1 MGQIKNIKL
10 HIVTDIKLYRAQN
23 LQQII
28 IKMARL
34 VLRRRLSYN
43 TKSNSRRISK
53 TPGGKLVYLY
63 TKKAGSTPRCGDCK
77 EQLRGVVSVRPKIL
91 ATLSRTKK
99 SVSRAYG
106 GSRCA
111 KCVRARIIRAFLI
124 EEQKL
129 VVRVLRAQQGKGK

>member
-10 HIVTDIKLYRAQN
+10 HIVTDIKQLSHLLATNHSNHGSPSITSQTFIQHQI
-23 LQQII
+23 QQQ
-28 IKMARL
+28 K
-34 VLRRRLSYN
+34 N
-43 TKSNSRRISK
+43 FK

-63 TKKAGSTPRCGDCK
+63 TKKAGSTPKCGDCK
-77 EQLRGVVSVRPKIL
+77 EKLRGVKSVRPKVL

-99 SVSRAYG
+99 TVSRAYG

-111 KCVRARIIRAFLI
+111 KCVRERIVRAFLI

-129 VVRVLRAQQGKGK
+129 VVRVLRAQQGKK

>member
-10 HIVTDIKLYRAQN
+10 HIVTDIKTIRLLRTDN
-23 LQQII
+23 
-28 IKMARL
+28 MARL

-53 TPGGKLVYLY
+53 TPGGKLVYLKP
-63 TKKAGSTPRCGDCK
+63 KKQGSTPKCGDCK
-77 EQLRGVVSVRPKIL
+77 DKLHGLKSVRPKVL
-91 ATLSRTKK
+91 ATLSRTEKR
-99 SVSRAYG
+99 VSRAYG

-111 KCVRARIIRAFLI
+111 KCVRSRIIRAFLI

>member
-10 HIVTDIKLYRAQN
+10 HIVTDIKTSTGLYSN
-23 LQQII
+23 H

-63 TKKAGSTPRCGDCK
+63 TKKAGTTPKCGDCK
-77 EQLRGVVSVRPKIL
+77 ETPWRCFGPAEDPGYSVPNEEDGVTCLRRISLRQM
-91 ATLSRTKK
+91 RTRKNHQ
-99 SVSRAYG
+99 SVSHRRTEAG
-106 GSRCA
+106 G
-111 KCVRARIIRAFLI
+111 
-124 EEQKL
+124 
-129 VVRVLRAQQGKGK
+129 QGTT

>member
-10 HIVTDIKLYRAQN
+10 HIVTDIKFRTTTNNHY
-23 LQQII
+23 IT
-28 IKMARL
+28 MARL

-63 TKKAGSTPRCGDCK
+63 TKKAGSTSKCGDCK
-77 EQLRGVVSVRPKIL
+77 EKLRGVKSVRPKVL

-99 SVSRAYG
+99 TVSRAYG

-111 KCVRARIIRAFLI
+111 KCVRERIVRAFLI

-129 VVRVLRAQQGKGK
+129 VVRVLRAQQGKK

>member
-10 HIVTDIKLYRAQN
+10 HIVTDIKAQKSS
-23 LQQII
+23 II
-28 IKMARL
+28 KKMARL

-63 TKKAGSTPRCGDCK
+63 TKKA
-77 EQLRGVVSVRPKIL
+77 
-91 ATLSRTKK
+91 
-99 SVSRAYG
+99 VSRAYG

-111 KCVRARIIRAFLI
+111 KCVRERIVRAFLI

-129 VVRVLRAQQGKGK
+129 VVRVLRAQQGTK

>member
-10 HIVTDIKLYRAQN
+10 HIVTDIKLYQAQN

-28 IKMARL
+28 LTMARL

-63 TKKAGSTPRCGDCK
+63 TKKAGTIPKCGDCK
-77 EQLRGVVSVRPKIL
+77 EKLRGITSVRPKVL
-91 ATLSRTKK
+91 ATLPRTKK
-99 SVSRAYG
+99 TVSRAYG

-111 KCVRARIIRAFLI
+111 KCVRARIVRAFLI

-129 VVRVLRAQQGKGK
+129 VVRVLRAQQGKK

>member
-10 HIVTDIKLYRAQN
+10 HIVTDIKLFVAN
-23 LQQII
+23 KNNKN
-28 IKMARL
+28 KMARL

-63 TKKAGSTPRCGDCK
+63 TKKAGTTPKCGDCK
-77 EQLRGVVSVRPKIL
+77 EKLRGVKSVRPKVL

-99 SVSRAYG
+99 TVSRAYG

-111 KCVRARIIRAFLI
+111 KCVRERIVRAFLI

-129 VVRVLRAQQGKGK
+129 VVRVLRAQQGKK